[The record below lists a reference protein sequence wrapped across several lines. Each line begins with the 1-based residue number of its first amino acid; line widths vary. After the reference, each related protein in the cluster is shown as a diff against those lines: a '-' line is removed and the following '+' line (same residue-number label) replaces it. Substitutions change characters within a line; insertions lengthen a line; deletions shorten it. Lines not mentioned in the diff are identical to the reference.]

1 MTGSGGPG
9 QSHQKT
15 LILVTLMLTNGFACS
30 RKQASNVLFWC
41 SSITM
46 VLFSILLPIRTTVSK
61 LVPGDKDRVMSWLR
75 CLPLLTVMGC
85 LLASIYR
92 LGMPTIPTIML
103 TAKMP
108 TTTITL
114 SNYKSCSRIQL
125 TAIKGALLKSG

>member
-30 RKQASNVLFWC
+30 REQASNVLFWC

-46 VLFSILLPIRTTVSK
+46 ALSSILQPIQTTVLK
-61 LVPGDKDRVMSWLR
+61 RVPGAKDREMSWLR
-75 CLPLLTVMGC
+75 CQLQLTVMGC
-85 LLASIYR
+85 PLASIYR

-103 TAKMP
+103 TAKRP

-114 SNYKSCSRIQL
+114 SNCKSCLKIQL
-125 TAIKGALLKSG
+125 TAIKGVLLKSG

>member
-15 LILVTLMLTNGFACS
+15 FILVILMLTNGFACS

-61 LVPGDKDRVMSWLR
+61 LVPGDKDRGMSWLR
-75 CLPLLTVMGC
+75 CQLQPIAMGC
-85 LLASIYR
+85 PLASIYR
-92 LGMPTIPTIML
+92 LGMPTILIIML
-103 TAKMP
+103 TAKRL

-114 SNYKSCSRIQL
+114 SNCKSCSRIQL

>member
-15 LILVTLMLTNGFACS
+15 LILVTLMLINGFACL

-46 VLFSILLPIRTTVSK
+46 ALSSILQPIRPTVSK
-61 LVPGDKDRVMSWLR
+61 RVPGAKDREMYWLR
-75 CLPLLTVMGC
+75 CQLQSTAMGC
-85 LLASIYR
+85 PLASIYR
-92 LGMPTIPTIML
+92 LGMPTILIIML
-103 TAKMP
+103 IDKRL

-114 SNYKSCSRIQL
+114 SNYKSCLRIQL
-125 TAIKGALLKSG
+125 TAIKGAL